1 MLLATIVSVDP
12 FPSHPGPGRGTAF
25 LVLGAFLA
33 SFLFI
38 RTSAR
43 LIRDPRVT
51 WWPGNVE
58 AGGVHIH
65 HLVWGILLLLIAG
78 FLGFAVGLQ
87 SPWWHIAAIAFG
99 IGAGLTVD
107 EFALWLYLRDVYW
120 AQQGR
125 LSVDAAIVAT
135 VFAGLV
141 VLGTKPFGLDE
152 PESVW
157 PTAVLVAQAIAL
169 TVVAFLKGRYLMGV
183 VALFVPFWGLVA
195 ALRLATPGSPWA
207 KRRYQGK
214 RADRLTRA
222 EHRFR
227 PDRPSAVLSD
237 RLVALATGVAR
248 PGRGSAPGD

>member
-1 MLLATIVSVDP
+1 VLLATIVSVDP
-12 FPSHPGPGRGTAF
+12 FPPHPGPGRGTAF
-25 LVLGAFLA
+25 LVLAAFLA

-58 AGGVHIH
+58 AGDLHIH
-65 HLVWGILLLLIAG
+65 HLVWGITLLLVAG
-78 FLGFAVGLQ
+78 FLGFAANLT
-87 SPWWHIAAIAFG
+87 SPWWHLAAIAFG

-125 LSVDAAIVAT
+125 LSVDAAVIAT

-152 PESVW
+152 PVSVL
-157 PTAVLVAQAIAL
+157 TTVLLATQGVVLA
-169 TVVAFLKGRYLMGV
+169 VVAFLKGRPLMGV
-183 VALFVPFWGLVA
+183 LALFLPFWGVVA
-195 ALRLATPGSPWA
+195 ALRLAKPGSPWA
-207 KRRYQGK
+207 HRWYTGPRAGRLK
-214 RADRLTRA
+214 RAQ
-222 EHRFR
+222 ERFR
-227 PDRPSAVLSD
+227 PDRRSATLSD
-237 RLVALATGVAR
+237 RLVTLATGLAGR
-248 PGRGSAPGD
+248 PGDPRDRD